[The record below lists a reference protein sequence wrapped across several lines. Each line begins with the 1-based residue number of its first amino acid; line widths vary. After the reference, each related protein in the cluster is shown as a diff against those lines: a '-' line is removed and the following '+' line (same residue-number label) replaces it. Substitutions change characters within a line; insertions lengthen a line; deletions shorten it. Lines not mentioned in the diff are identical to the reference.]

1 MNVIKGKLYFMLGQD
16 RPDGTWSDFGGRSE
30 DCDGGRPKETAAR
43 ELYEET
49 SGSVMDIDSIRK
61 RLQDPACHMALES
74 KTMGGAAYYMYVI
87 HTPFMAHVQSCFKN
101 AVKFLKHIKAH
112 RKYTEKSDVGWFQA
126 EDVIAAAFGN
136 RNGVHLREVFAA
148 TVKMHAETLMEADR
162 HVTGRYP
169 SPNRFLPDEKP
180 VLGIQPPGFNVSSIV

>member
-30 DCDGGRPKETAAR
+30 EFDMGRPKETAAR

-74 KTMGGAAYYMYVI
+74 KTMGGAAYYMYVL
-87 HTPFMAHVQSCFKN
+87 HTPFMANVQSAFRN

-112 RKYTEKSDVGWFQA
+112 RKYTEKSDIGWFPA
-126 EDVIAAAFGN
+126 EDVIASAFGN
-136 RNGVHLREVFAA
+136 RNGIHLREVFAA

-169 SPNRFLPDEKP
+169 SPNRYLPEEKP
-180 VLGIQPPGFNVSSIV
+180 LLPAPTLGYNVASNV